1 MRVTFNTFPNS
12 LVTQL
17 GDLASRQIRLQ
28 NQAATG
34 QRIEFPEDDPAA
46 VRRVLDLQTESKALD
61 QYKRNIAN
69 LQDQANASYDVIK
82 GLKTISDQAGE
93 IATLADGTKSPEEL
107 KIYAT
112 QVNEMIRYAVQ
123 LSNSRNRGDYL
134 LGGTRSDQVPFVA
147 TENAAGQVTAVSYQ
161 GNTSLAESE
170 IAQGT
175 TLTALTLGANTS
187 NAGPL
192 GLISDNRVGADFFNH
207 LISLQ
212 NNLLAGNTDAISNS
226 DRPALG
232 RDEENIISHVANS
245 GSVMARLETSATLAT
260 NRNASLQTLVSKE
273 ADADLAETLVRLTS
287 TQTAYQAALQS
298 GAKILN
304 LSLMDYLR

>member
-1 MRVTFNTFPNS
+1 MRVTANTFPNS

-17 GDLASRQIRLQ
+17 GDLASRQNRLQ

-34 QRIEFPEDDPAA
+34 QRIQFPEDDPAS

-61 QYKRNIAN
+61 QYNRNITN
-69 LQDQANASYDVIK
+69 LQDQANATYGVIK
-82 GLKTISDQAGE
+82 DLKKISDRASE

-107 KIYAT
+107 KIYAK
-112 QVNEMIRYAVQ
+112 QVNQMIQHAVQ
-123 LSNSRNRGDYL
+123 LSNSSSRGDYL
-134 LGGTRSDQVPFVA
+134 FGGTSSDQVPFVA

-175 TLTALTLGANTS
+175 TLTARALGANNS
-187 NAGPL
+187 NAGPS

-212 NNLLAGNTDAISNS
+212 NNLLAGNTDAIHNS
-226 DRPALG
+226 DRPAL
-232 RDEENIISHVANS
+232 
-245 GSVMARLETSATLAT
+245 
-260 NRNASLQTLVSKE
+260 
-273 ADADLAETLVRLTS
+273 
-287 TQTAYQAALQS
+287 
-298 GAKILN
+298 
-304 LSLMDYLR
+304 